1 MSARGFTLIELMVT
15 LLVLVL
21 LTTVALPRFSH
32 LVRETR
38 THTRTQELYQAAQ
51 LARTSAITNNQRVTL
66 SAAGQ
71 WSDGWQ
77 VFVDSNHNG
86 QLDSG
91 EALLASA
98 EPNDSV
104 RIVGNQW
111 VANHLSFIGTGESRY
126 ANGGPG
132 GAFQAGRITLCTAE
146 GEPGYELTLARSGR
160 LRMRSISWD
169 QCL

>member
-1 MSARGFTLIELMVT
+1 MPTRGFTLVELLVT
-15 LLVLVL
+15 VVVLVL
-21 LTTVALPRFSH
+21 LVTMALPAFSH
-32 LVRETR
+32 LMRETR
-38 THTRTQELYQAAQ
+38 THNRAQELYQAAQ
-51 LARTSAITNNQRVTL
+51 LARTSAITHNQRVTL
-66 SAAGQ
+66 GAAGQ

-86 QLDSG
+86 QLDPG
-91 EALLASA
+91 EALLARTDS
-98 EPNDSV
+98 NDGI

-111 VANHLSFIGTGESRY
+111 VTNHVSFIGTGESRY

>member
-1 MSARGFTLIELMVT
+1 MRTRGFTLIELVVT
-15 LLVLVL
+15 MAVLVIL
-21 LTTVALPRFSH
+21 VTVALPAFSH

-38 THTRTQELYQAAQ
+38 THTRAQDLYQAAQ

-66 SAAGQ
+66 SADGQ

-91 EALLASA
+91 ELLLASA
-98 EPNDSV
+98 EPNDSI

-111 VANHLSFIGTGESRY
+111 VVNHLSFIGTGESRY

-132 GAFQAGRITLCTAE
+132 GAFQAGRVTVCAE

-160 LRMRSISWD
+160 LRMSSITRD